1 MGKNTKEKSQ
11 YIIWLKIHTT
21 SLMKGITINACNQ
34 KQTWKQQSR
43 DGSTQKLT
51 LLSIGVNLP
60 RPSVFFFS
68 ELWLGAS
75 QSYSTSGLDKS
86 RQKVQIHSPLL
97 GDKVYEFLT
106 HHFSLHQALSHL
118 LHAIY
123 DTDLF
128 GMNFK
133 FGMCVYHIATVY
145 IVPC

>member
-1 MGKNTKEKSQ
+1 MTEDTYNFFDERN
-11 YIIWLKIHTT
+11 IC
-21 SLMKGITINACNQ
+21 ITIMHVTKNKREN
-34 KQTWKQQSR
+34 KLKQQSR
-43 DGSTQKLT
+43 VGNAQKLT
-51 LLSIGVNLP
+51 LLSIGVSL
-60 RPSVFFFS
+60 PSVFFFS

-106 HHFSLHQALSHL
+106 HHFSLHHALSYL

-123 DTDLF
+123 DTNLF

-133 FGMCVYHIATVY
+133 SLRVYHIATVY
-145 IVPC
+145 TVPCWKYNYNARA